1 MIGSSAPPSPEI
13 KPVFYAF
20 PASFPISRKKIECV
34 LRRGFVCSSSAIF
47 GVVRPTSTAAA
58 SMTTANTADE
68 IRVAIDALELDVVAS
83 YFDNDD
89 DEIDPYVVCEGV
101 SIAAFNKYVGDGE
114 GLRIALRFIALHDGR
129 IVIVDL
135 PTTVHESTARTF
147 EMVFKLA
154 SGNALEVA
162 SRGSMT
168 ARRAANPKK
177 EADATFGPKRSTLN
191 RTPLPPLRTVANW
204 VTLAVEVGRSQTWAS
219 LVEAAE
225 WWCNYSGIQY
235 VLLLKI
241 SSHGV
246 QMRYALYD
254 IAVLGMLPAPTA
266 SGTVSRRTRDQPA
279 ENISFN
285 MRRIL
290 SIPANQ
296 ALPNGVNAIA
306 VVDLRIV
313 MNLVIDSL

>member
-1 MIGSSAPPSPEI
+1 MIGSSAPPSPEM
-13 KPVFYAF
+13 
-20 PASFPISRKKIECV
+20 C
-34 LRRGFVCSSSAIF
+34 LRRTKENRFSTLSPLPFPFQERKLSAYCDGDSFCSSSAIF

-135 PTTVHESTARTF
+135 PTTVHESTARSF
-147 EMVFKLA
+147 ESKFLRA
-154 SGNALEVA
+154 AGNEDEIATK
-162 SRGSMT
+162 GSMT

-191 RTPLPPLRTVANW
+191 RTPLPPLRT
-204 VTLAVEVGRSQTWAS
+204 TWAS

-241 SSHGV
+241 SSQGV

-266 SGTVSRRTRDQPA
+266 SGTFYRRTRDQPA

-296 ALPNGVNAIA
+296 ALPNGVNATA